1 MNKNFKVIMSLVFIT
16 INVIVLHLNVNAQAI
31 MGTSPIAEPYLYV
44 RTGSFSGPA
53 VAQSPDPLVM
63 YRWINPQAGDAL
75 EIFLQKPKAVSADLS
90 ASFDNLESL
99 TGNTPNVTVKGAGSI
114 RMDFGCENAAWLEFD
129 SPDLTGN
136 VEMSISEYNQPHAYL
151 KKTLTPKKY
160 GNTYRLELNTD
171 LTQMYEGVRF
181 GWIHVRSFSSAW
193 HITGIRLVT
202 QTKPVNYNGSFSC
215 SDTLLTRI
223 WYTGAYTVKVN
234 LLKDYLSAILMYRGD
249 RFSWTGDAHPAQ
261 AASLVAFGNYDFVK
275 KNIAYTS
282 TQSNGIRSYALYWV
296 LSLIDYYKYTG
307 DTVTLKSYIT
317 NATAK
322 LNDAYSVY
330 GTNPNLEYYGWDERL
345 GAGFEHPNISEPQNA
360 YKMLSIRVWKE
371 FSETMGVLGRTDLRD
386 KYANYA
392 NEKIAA
398 LKKNASWYQNFGLH
412 AGADAVTTGLLSSVE
427 KDAIFNKSFTDK
439 VNRISY
445 SPFNQ
450 YFVIQAF
457 ALMNK
462 YDDALSSIR
471 DLWGGQ
477 IQYGGTTFFEDYRP
491 SWNDVVGKN
500 APVPNNQCGFTSLCH
515 PWGAGVTKWLSEE
528 VLGIKPTAPG
538 FATFDILPHL
548 GRTLTSVSGKIPTSL
563 GDIQASFDI
572 STGNCS
578 VTSPAGTVGRVGIP
592 KSEKT
597 ITSININGS
606 LAWDGA
612 FHSVEGIGGAN
623 EDSMFVYLTGVQ
635 PGTHTIVVNYT
646 GKTPLYSELTG
657 VYPATVIGIDSITSG
672 NWGKVYG
679 KDGYVLCDYNGNGI
693 DKKSLPSYVTSV
705 NYYKVKGNGLPLNVV
720 WASNTNDRRALAP
733 DTTNTY
739 PRNAACL
746 YAMDGDQIGYT
757 FTSNINILGTHD
769 YNVSFYFLD
778 WDNRGREIS
787 VEMFDAATLNLIA
800 PVKIVKN
807 CTGGAYLTYS
817 YNKSAKFRI
826 NIVRGDNAVLSGIF
840 FDSPSST
847 STGVNNIQRDEINS
861 NNPFERIYLTT
872 KLAEFSF
879 TTQNANDNIKATL
892 FDSQGRNVATPING
906 NFTGH
911 YQIARPLPVL
921 SPGVY
926 VLQASVNNKSVLRN
940 KYLIEN

>member
-1 MNKNFKVIMSLVFIT
+1 
-16 INVIVLHLNVNAQAI
+16 
-31 MGTSPIAEPYLYV
+31 
-44 RTGSFSGPA
+44 
-53 VAQSPDPLVM
+53 
-63 YRWINPQAGDAL
+63 
-75 EIFLQKPKAVSADLS
+75 
-90 ASFDNLESL
+90 
-99 TGNTPNVTVKGAGSI
+99 
-114 RMDFGCENAAWLEFD
+114 
-129 SPDLTGN
+129 
-136 VEMSISEYNQPHAYL
+136 
-151 KKTLTPKKY
+151 
-160 GNTYRLELNTD
+160 
-171 LTQMYEGVRF
+171 MYEGVRF